1 MESYSDMLSFFQ
13 GLAEVLL
20 LVLWLVGIVAGWLGR
35 NGGLGLVGQKYYDW
49 LVLWSVGWL
58 V

>member
-1 MESYSDMLSFFQ
+1 MLSFFQ